1 MKKTDFILIGLVL
14 VIILVGVLSTRGMKE
29 EKEIQY
35 PLTLAGKIGSNEIT
49 YDEYEEMVK
58 NDDAFIVIIER
69 TGCSYCQMYM
79 PVFNK
84 VAKDSNLDIYY
95 IDSTTYNKSEYKK
108 ITDLE
113 LEIPAYCTTNNTKT
127 STAGSFPKPMTFII
141 KDGKTVSCALGYK
154 SEDNLKSFLFSY
166 GVINQI

>member
-1 MKKTDFILIGLVL
+1 MKKTDFVLIGLVL

-35 PLTLAGKIGSNEIT
+35 PLTLAGKVGSNEIT

-79 PVFNK
+79 PIVEEVAKEKK
-84 VAKDSNLDIYY
+84 VAINYINTDNLTSDEYTNLTTTNKYLKKNQWGTPTTLFMVGDRI
-95 IDSTTYNKSEYKK
+95 IDSISGYVE
-108 ITDLE
+108 
-113 LEIPAYCTTNNTKT
+113 
-127 STAGSFPKPMTFII
+127 
-141 KDGKTVSCALGYK
+141 KDKF
-154 SEDNLKSFLFSY
+154 EDFLKDRVVY
-166 GVINQI
+166 GE